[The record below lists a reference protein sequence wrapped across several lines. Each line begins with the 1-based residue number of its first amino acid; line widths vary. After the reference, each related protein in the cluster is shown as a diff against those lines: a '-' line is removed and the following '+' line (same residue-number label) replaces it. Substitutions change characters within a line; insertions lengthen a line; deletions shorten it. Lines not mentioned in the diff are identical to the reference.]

1 VRTFVGAAG
10 ALALLWINVQTVGA
24 ASLRVSPT
32 SIDMVEPNRAAV
44 LRLRNEATYPVHA
57 QIRLFRWSQHDGVE
71 RLEPTTDVVASPPT
85 TKLDPGIEYVVRVIH
100 ASKKPIRPEESFRIL
115 VDEIPVRS
123 SRRPG
128 TVNLVIRHSIPIFV
142 RKADARPP
150 KVDWSAGVSRGSL
163 VLTARNSGEGRLKIH
178 DLQLSQA
185 GRRIAGRTGLLGYVL
200 GGSVM
205 TFELDVAGKIAPSP
219 IRVQSRSD
227 SGPIDASASIQGR

>member
-1 VRTFVGAAG
+1 VRTLLGAAS
-10 ALALLWINVQTVGA
+10 ALALLWIDVQTVGA

-32 SIDMVEPNRAAV
+32 SIDMVEPNRAAI
-44 LRLRNEATYPVHA
+44 LRLRNEAAHPIHA
-57 QIRLFRWSQHDGVE
+57 QIRLFRWSQRDGVE

-128 TVNLVIRHSIPIFV
+128 TVNLVIRHSISIFV
-142 RKADARPP
+142 RKADAQPP
-150 KVDWSAGVSRGSL
+150 RVEWSAGLSRGSL
-163 VLTARNSGEGRLKIH
+163 VLTVRNSGDARLRIH

-205 TFELDVAGKIAPSP
+205 TFELDIAGKIGSSP
-219 IRVQSRSD
+219 IRIQSRSD
-227 SGPIDASASIQGR
+227 SGAIDAFASIQGR